1 MKKNLTTLLFA
12 LVAMM
17 MPIGAWA
24 QNAVITGVT
33 ITVDGIEY
41 GVGDTAVVTPTTT
54 SLIYTVYGE
63 NFANLTNENFIA
75 CSQTFGSHL
84 ADDWIIDTEKN
95 TATFDYSNL
104 LAFFEINITP
114 YEVKYSNDNMKTWS
128 QSGVYIVYDYGLS
141 EEEKAVITGV
151 TITVDG
157 VEYGVGDTAVVTPN
171 TTSLI
176 YTVYGERFANVT
188 SENCITYSR
197 GSGDPLTNGWTI
209 DTEKNT
215 ATYDFSNALVYFE
228 SNITPYEVKYSNDNR
243 VTRVNS
249 GVYIMYDYGLSEEEK
264 AVITGVT
271 ITVDGI
277 EYGVGDTAVVTPN
290 TTSLI
295 FTVYGENFANV
306 TSENFIAYSQGMGNN
321 LTNGWTIDTEKN
333 TATYD
338 FSNALVYFESNIT
351 PYEVKYSND
360 NRVTRVNSGVYI
372 MYDYGLS
379 EEEKAV
385 ITGVTITVDGIEYGV
400 GDTAVVTPN
409 TTSLIF
415 TVYGNNFKNLNAN
428 HLLYDG
434 SVAFEVNELN
444 GWVIDDSTN
453 TATHDRSDFL
463 RDYTIMTTPVEIVYT
478 NDRLKTRIE
487 SGVYLMYSEQNDEVT
502 SLDQLTH
509 DNQANSHK
517 ILRDGQV
524 IILRDGKAY
533 NLMGVAL

>member
-1 MKKNLTTLLFA
+1 MKKNLTTFLFA

-24 QNAVITGVT
+24 QDAVITGVT
-33 ITVDGIEY
+33 ITVDGVEY
-41 GVGDTAVVTPTTT
+41 GVGDTAVVTPNTT

-63 NFANLTNENFIA
+63 RFANVTSENFITYSQGMGNNLTNGW
-75 CSQTFGSHL
+75 T
-84 ADDWIIDTEKN
+84 IDTEKN
-95 TATFDYSNL
+95 TATYDFSNA

-176 YTVYGERFANVT
+176 FTVYGERFANVT
-188 SENCITYSR
+188 SENFIT
-197 GSGDPLTNGWTI
+197 
-209 DTEKNT
+209 
-215 ATYDFSNALVYFE
+215 
-228 SNITPYEVKYSNDNR
+228 
-243 VTRVNS
+243 
-249 GVYIMYDYGLSEEEK
+249 
-264 AVITGVT
+264 
-271 ITVDGI
+271 
-277 EYGVGDTAVVTPN
+277 
-290 TTSLI
+290 
-295 FTVYGENFANV
+295 
-306 TSENFIAYSQGMGNN
+306 YSQGMNNN

-338 FSNALVYFESNIT
+338 FSNALAFFEINIT

-360 NRVTRVNSGVYI
+360 N
-372 MYDYGLS
+372 M
-379 EEEKAV
+379 
-385 ITGVTITVDGIEYGV
+385 
-400 GDTAVVTPN
+400 
-409 TTSLIF
+409 
-415 TVYGNNFKNLNAN
+415 
-428 HLLYDG
+428 
-434 SVAFEVNELN
+434 
-444 GWVIDDSTN
+444 
-453 TATHDRSDFL
+453 
-463 RDYTIMTTPVEIVYT
+463 
-478 NDRLKTRIE
+478 KTWSQ
-487 SGVYLMYSEQNDEVT
+487 SGVYLMYSEQNDEDT
-502 SLDQLTH
+502 SLDQLIH

>member
-17 MPIGAWA
+17 PIGAWA
-24 QNAVITGVT
+24 KDAVITGVT

-41 GVGDTAVVTPTTT
+41 GVGDTAVVTP
-54 SLIYTVYGE
+54 
-63 NFANLTNENFIA
+63 
-75 CSQTFGSHL
+75 
-84 ADDWIIDTEKN
+84 
-95 TATFDYSNL
+95 
-104 LAFFEINITP
+104 
-114 YEVKYSNDNMKTWS
+114 
-128 QSGVYIVYDYGLS
+128 
-141 EEEKAVITGV
+141 
-151 TITVDG
+151 
-157 VEYGVGDTAVVTPN
+157 N

-176 YTVYGERFANVT
+176 ITVYGERFANVT
-188 SENCITYSR
+188 SANYITYTQ
-197 GSGDPLTNGWTI
+197 GLGDPLTNGWTI

-215 ATYDFSNALVYFE
+215 ATCDFSNKLHFFE
-228 SNITPYEVKYSNDNR
+228 SNITPFEVTYSNDNR
-243 VTRVNS
+243 VTRINS
-249 GVYIMYDYGLSEEEK
+249 GVYVVYDYGLSEEEK

-295 FTVYGENFANV
+295 YTVYGERFANV
-306 TSENFIAYSQGMGNN
+306 TKSNCVWYTSGSSTTLSND
-321 LTNGWTIDTEKN
+321 WTIDTEKN

-338 FSNALVYFESNIT
+338 FSMYLVWFESTLT
-351 PYEVKYSND
+351 PFEVMYSND
-360 NRVTRVNSGVYI
+360 YRASWTNSGVYI
-372 MYDYGLS
+372 MYDHGLS

-400 GDTAVVTPN
+400 GDTAVVTSN
-409 TTSLIF
+409 TTSLIY
-415 TVYGNNFKNLNAN
+415 TVYGERFANLTSENYIAYSQYSGN
-428 HLLYDG
+428 HLTNGWSIDTEKNTAIFDFSMYLVWFE
-434 SVAFEVNELN
+434 STVMPFEVKYSN
-444 GWVIDDSTN
+444 DDGANWTN
-453 TATHDRSDFL
+453 
-463 RDYTIMTTPVEIVYT
+463 
-478 NDRLKTRIE
+478 
-487 SGVYLMYSEQNDEVT
+487 SGVYIVYSEQNDT

>member
-1 MKKNLTTLLFA
+1 MKKNLTTFLFS

-24 QNAVITGVT
+24 QDAVITGLT

-63 NFANLTNENFIA
+63 
-75 CSQTFGSHL
+75 
-84 ADDWIIDTEKN
+84 
-95 TATFDYSNL
+95 
-104 LAFFEINITP
+104 
-114 YEVKYSNDNMKTWS
+114 
-128 QSGVYIVYDYGLS
+128 
-141 EEEKAVITGV
+141 
-151 TITVDG
+151 
-157 VEYGVGDTAVVTPN
+157 
-171 TTSLI
+171 
-176 YTVYGERFANVT
+176 RFANVT
-188 SENCITYSR
+188 SENFIAYSQ
-197 GSGDPLTNGWTI
+197 GMGNNLTNGWMI

-228 SNITPYEVKYSNDNR
+228 SNITPFEVKYSNDNR

-249 GVYIMYDYGLSEEEK
+249 GVYIMYDYGLSEDEK

-271 ITVDGI
+271 ITVDG
-277 EYGVGDTAVVTPN
+277 V
-290 TTSLI
+290 
-295 FTVYGENFANV
+295 
-306 TSENFIAYSQGMGNN
+306 
-321 LTNGWTIDTEKN
+321 
-333 TATYD
+333 
-338 FSNALVYFESNIT
+338 
-351 PYEVKYSND
+351 
-360 NRVTRVNSGVYI
+360 
-372 MYDYGLS
+372 
-379 EEEKAV
+379 
-385 ITGVTITVDGIEYGV
+385 EYGV

-444 GWVIDDSTN
+444 GWVIDGSTN
-453 TATHDRSDFL
+453 TATCDRSYFL

>member
-63 NFANLTNENFIA
+63 RFANVTSENYISYTQGLEDPLTN
-75 CSQTFGSHL
+75 G
-84 ADDWIIDTEKN
+84 WMIDIEKN
-95 TATFDYSNL
+95 TATCDFSNKL
-104 LAFFEINITP
+104 HFFEINITP

-157 VEYGVGDTAVVTPN
+157 IEYGVGDTAVVTPN

-188 SENCITYSR
+188 SENYISYSR

-228 SNITPYEVKYSNDNR
+228 SNITPFEVQYSNDNR

-264 AVITGVT
+264 AVITGLT
-271 ITVDGI
+271 ITVDG
-277 EYGVGDTAVVTPN
+277 V
-290 TTSLI
+290 
-295 FTVYGENFANV
+295 
-306 TSENFIAYSQGMGNN
+306 
-321 LTNGWTIDTEKN
+321 
-333 TATYD
+333 
-338 FSNALVYFESNIT
+338 
-351 PYEVKYSND
+351 
-360 NRVTRVNSGVYI
+360 
-372 MYDYGLS
+372 
-379 EEEKAV
+379 
-385 ITGVTITVDGIEYGV
+385 EYGV

>member
-41 GVGDTAVVTPTTT
+41 GVGDTAVVTPNTT

-63 NFANLTNENFIA
+63 RFANVTSENYISYTQGLEDPLTN
-75 CSQTFGSHL
+75 G
-84 ADDWIIDTEKN
+84 WMIDIEKN
-95 TATFDYSNL
+95 TATCDFSNKL
-104 LAFFEINITP
+104 HFFEINITP

-188 SENCITYSR
+188 SENYISYSR

-228 SNITPYEVKYSNDNR
+228 SNITPFEVQYSNDNR

-271 ITVDGI
+271 ITVDGV
-277 EYGVGDTAVVTPN
+277 EYGVGDTAVVAPN

-295 FTVYGENFANV
+295 FTVYGENFANL
-306 TSENFIAYSQGMGNN
+306 TSENFITYSQGMGNH

-351 PYEVKYSND
+351 PFEVQYSND

-385 ITGVTITVDGIEYGV
+385 ITGVTITVDGVEYGV

-487 SGVYLMYSEQNDEVT
+487 SGVYLMYSEQNDEDT

>member
-24 QNAVITGVT
+24 QDAVITGVT

-41 GVGDTAVVTPTTT
+41 GVGDTAVVTPNTT
-54 SLIYTVYGE
+54 SLIFTVYGE
-63 NFANLTNENFIA
+63 NFANLTSENFITY
-75 CSQTFGSHL
+75 SQGMGNHL
-84 ADDWIIDTEKN
+84 TNGWIIDTEKN
-95 TATFDYSNL
+95 TATCDFSNKL
-104 LAFFEINITP
+104 HFFESNITP
-114 YEVKYSNDNMKTWS
+114 FEVTYSNDNRVTRVN
-128 QSGVYIVYDYGLS
+128 SGVYIVYDYGLS

-188 SENCITYSR
+188 SENCISYSR

-228 SNITPYEVKYSNDNR
+228 SNITPFEVQYSNDNR

-271 ITVDGI
+271 ITVDG
-277 EYGVGDTAVVTPN
+277 V
-290 TTSLI
+290 
-295 FTVYGENFANV
+295 
-306 TSENFIAYSQGMGNN
+306 
-321 LTNGWTIDTEKN
+321 
-333 TATYD
+333 
-338 FSNALVYFESNIT
+338 
-351 PYEVKYSND
+351 
-360 NRVTRVNSGVYI
+360 
-372 MYDYGLS
+372 
-379 EEEKAV
+379 
-385 ITGVTITVDGIEYGV
+385 EYGV

-428 HLLYDG
+428 HMLYD
-434 SVAFEVNELN
+434 SAVAFEVNELN

-463 RDYTIMTTPVEIVYT
+463 RDYTMMTTPVEILYT
-478 NDRLKTRIE
+478 NDRLKTWIE
-487 SGVYLMYSEQNDEVT
+487 SGVYLMYSEQNDEDT

-509 DNQANSHK
+509 DHQANSHK

>member
-24 QNAVITGVT
+24 QN
-33 ITVDGIEY
+33 
-41 GVGDTAVVTPTTT
+41 
-54 SLIYTVYGE
+54 
-63 NFANLTNENFIA
+63 
-75 CSQTFGSHL
+75 
-84 ADDWIIDTEKN
+84 
-95 TATFDYSNL
+95 
-104 LAFFEINITP
+104 
-114 YEVKYSNDNMKTWS
+114 
-128 QSGVYIVYDYGLS
+128 
-141 EEEKAVITGV
+141 
-151 TITVDG
+151 
-157 VEYGVGDTAVVTPN
+157 
-171 TTSLI
+171 
-176 YTVYGERFANVT
+176 
-188 SENCITYSR
+188 
-197 GSGDPLTNGWTI
+197 
-209 DTEKNT
+209 
-215 ATYDFSNALVYFE
+215 
-228 SNITPYEVKYSNDNR
+228 
-243 VTRVNS
+243 
-249 GVYIMYDYGLSEEEK
+249 

-351 PYEVKYSND
+351 PFEVKYSND

-385 ITGVTITVDGIEYGV
+385 ITGLTITVDGVEYGV